1 MRILRVQAS
10 TNSLQITNAE
20 KMTSDTQI
28 EKLEKELARMRTG
41 LTESVQLMEQREMNT
56 NFQYDQLQTK
66 ANSLREELH
75 TEVEK
80 MLTDVIN
87 FKVHIQK
94 GLEGYE
100 QFVAE
105 EVDRE
110 WAETDGEDVT
120 GLQEPMET

>member
-1 MRILRVQAS
+1 
-10 TNSLQITNAE
+10 
-20 KMTSDTQI
+20 MTSETQI

-41 LTESVQLMEQREMNT
+41 LTDSVQLMEQREMNT
-56 NFQYDQLQTK
+56 KFQYDQLQIK

-100 QFVAE
+100 EFVAE
-105 EVDRE
+105 EVNRE
-110 WAETDGEDVT
+110 WEETEAESEDIAEAQDV
-120 GLQEPMET
+120 MET

>member
-1 MRILRVQAS
+1 MR
-10 TNSLQITNAE
+10 
-20 KMTSDTQI
+20 SDTQI
-28 EKLEKELARMRTG
+28 EKLEKELGRMRTE
-41 LTESVQLMEQREMNT
+41 TTDSVQLVEQREMNT
-56 NFQYDQLQTK
+56 NFQYEQLQTK

-87 FKVHIQK
+87 FKVHVQK

-105 EVDRE
+105 EVERE
-110 WAETDGEDVT
+110 WEETEGEEQNMTQD
-120 GLQEPMET
+120 MRET